1 MDLDFQD
8 KYYEYYKLQLK
19 QSNPVKK
26 SLLVITNKGRRTQA
40 PKSIRGERRIAVKIM
55 VCFDCSDN
63 AQMALDRTVEMFKP
77 QKPEIIILSVVEASR
92 DASVDSEVIFN
103 RWEDERRACLQGVVS
118 GVAANGLDVDA
129 ILAVGDPREM
139 ITRAI
144 ADKKPDMLVVGKRG
158 GGKLTG
164 MVLGSV
170 SAYLVRHVKC
180 PVLVFHQEG
189 G

>member
-1 MDLDFQD
+1 M
-8 KYYEYYKLQLK
+8 
-19 QSNPVKK
+19 K
-26 SLLVITNKGRRTQA
+26 SF
-40 PKSIRGERRIAVKIM
+40 RGERRIAVKIM
-55 VCFDCSDN
+55 VGYDCSEH
-63 AQMALDRTVEMFKP
+63 AQIALDRTVEMFKP
-77 QKPEIIILSVVEASR
+77 LKPEIIIVSVVESSR

-103 RWEDERRACLQGVVS
+103 RGEDERRACLQGAVS

-139 ITRAI
+139 LMRAI
-144 ADKKPDMLVVGKRG
+144 ADKNPDMLVVGKRG
-158 GGKLTG
+158 GGTLAG

-180 PVLVFHQEG
+180 PVLVFHQKG